1 MSAPTSAAAQR
12 KAMDLAEAN
21 GTLISC
27 DVNFRPTLWNDP
39 AGMLA
44 TGREMIS
51 RSAIVEASMEELR
64 VLNGIDDMDV
74 AVQALWHDQIGYFS
88 VTRGAEGAV
97 LYTPAGKF
105 ECEGV
110 KVAAL
115 DTTGAGDAYAASLL
129 SGVLHDIEPKKLLKM
144 ACVAGALAASRKG
157 AMASQPTKAEI
168 TAFFQLAS

>member
-1 MSAPTSAAAQR
+1 MNINPNDLQTDWLAQTRILHLGVLPLSAPTSAAAQR

-74 AVQALWHDQIGYFS
+74 AVQALWHDQIG
-88 VTRGAEGAV
+88 
-97 LYTPAGKF
+97 
-105 ECEGV
+105 
-110 KVAAL
+110 
-115 DTTGAGDAYAASLL
+115 
-129 SGVLHDIEPKKLLKM
+129 
-144 ACVAGALAASRKG
+144 
-157 AMASQPTKAEI
+157 
-168 TAFFQLAS
+168 